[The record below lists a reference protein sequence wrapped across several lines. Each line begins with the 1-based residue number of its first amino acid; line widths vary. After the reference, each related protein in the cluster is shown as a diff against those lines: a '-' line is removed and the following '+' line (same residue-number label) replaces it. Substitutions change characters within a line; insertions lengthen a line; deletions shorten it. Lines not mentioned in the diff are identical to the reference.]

1 MRRATLFAALA
12 VLLESG
18 AASAQTTVAVLGVEA
33 VDAPL
38 NMANLLSLALQN
50 QVRQT
55 GGFKLVAGKDL
66 EEIKLVFGCVDEKP
80 SCMAKAGRSLSAA
93 KLTWGSLRKVGAT
106 YNLTIKWL
114 DVPSARIEKFV
125 SENIT
130 RPELSQADATQVIER
145 LTRSFLVSN
154 KGMIKVT
161 ANVVGAQVMLG
172 ARMVGT
178 TEKDPIL
185 LRDVPSGTHLVRITK
200 DGFRPWTQQVMVQ
213 GGETTEVD
221 VELMAVE
228 AGGTV
233 EPPPPGGGEVV
244 IPPPVKETSSKTG
257 WKIAFWTGA
266 VATLG
271 LAIGTIYAGN
281 EVRTANDD
289 KKEAID
295 AYRVNNNDP
304 TAFSE
309 SVSDV
314 CAEADKVSGDA
325 KDIKSACD
333 NGSKFETI
341 QFALLGTTIGVAAIS
356 AYLYYKAYISK
367 PEKPK
372 SEPEPDGDSSALR
385 EAPRPTWM
393 LSPAIGPN
401 GGGVGLEVNF

>member
-1 MRRATLFAALA
+1 MRRATLFTALA
-12 VLLESG
+12 VLLQSG

-80 SCMAKAGRSLSAA
+80 SCMAKAGRSLNAA

-114 DVPSARIEKFV
+114 DVSSARIEKFV

-154 KGMIKVT
+154 LGMIKVT

-221 VELMAVE
+221 VELVAAE
-228 AGGTV
+228 AGGTI
-233 EPPPPGGGEVV
+233 EPPPPGGGDVV
-244 IPPPVKETSSKTG
+244 IPPPPKEQSSKTG

-266 VATLG
+266 VVTLG
-271 LAIGTIYAGN
+271 LAVGTIVTGN

-295 AYRVNNNDP
+295 AYRVNNSDP

-325 KDIKSACD
+325 KDIKRACD
-333 NGSKFETI
+333 SGSKFETI

-367 PEKPK
+367 PEKSK
-372 SEPEPDGDSSALR
+372 SEPASDGESSALR
-385 EAPRPTWM
+385 EAPRPSWM

-401 GGGVGLEVNF
+401 GGGVGLELHF